1 MEELTPWQRENLK
14 YLQDK
19 GDQPRWSQSEKEDEI
34 GEIQTEPSAVEEA
47 DGHIEEAE
55 DEVEEKELAYEE
67 PRSFADRLPNLK
79 QYRNRLLIRRLALI
93 IGILMVP
100 LLIVL
105 YFVSPFSRLTEVK
118 VKGNQEVSQEEIIA
132 DSNLTLNEDLW
143 PQFFSRNAREAA
155 IEKAIP
161 RIKQVTISLAGL
173 NHFEIAVQEYTEV
186 ALLAKD
192 DTYAAILENGVVL
205 SETSDQPIEGLP
217 ILEDFTDETQI
228 KSVLTAYQQLSQE
241 IQDGI
246 SQIKL
251 TPRESNDELLT
262 LFMNDGNQVIVNISN
277 MASQMQ
283 YYPQIASDLTEASIV
298 DMEVGI
304 FTYPISSTK
313 YEDAQTEESTDAD
326 S

>member
-1 MEELTPWQRENLK
+1 MQE
-14 YLQDK
+14 K
-19 GDQPRWSQSEKEDEI
+19 GDQPLWSQSADAAVDSDEKESETADQVAPED
-34 GEIQTEPSAVEEA
+34 IQLASF
-47 DGHIEEAE
+47 E
-55 DEVEEKELAYEE
+55 DDPEEKEQVDEQ

-79 QYRNRLLIRRLALI
+79 HYRNRLLIRRLALI

-100 LLIVL
+100 LLVVL
-105 YFVSPFSRLTEVK
+105 YFVSPLSRLTEVT
-118 VKGNQEVSQEEIIA
+118 VKGNQDVSQEEIIV
-132 DSNLTLNEDLW
+132 DSDLTINEDLW
-143 PQFFSRNAREAA
+143 PQFLGRNKREAA

-161 RIKQVTISLAGL
+161 RIKQATISLVGL
-173 NHFEIAVQEYTEV
+173 NHFEISVQEYEEV
-186 ALLAKD
+186 ALLAQD

-228 KSVLTAYQQLSQE
+228 KAVLTAYQKLSQE
-241 IQDGI
+241 LQDGI
-246 SQIKL
+246 SQIKS
-251 TPRESNDELLT
+251 TPRESNTELLT
-262 LFMNDGNQVIVNISN
+262 LFMNDGNQIIVNISN

-283 YYPQIASDLTEASIV
+283 YYPQIASDLKEASIV

-313 YEDAQTEESTDAD
+313 EDDAKTEQSEDAD